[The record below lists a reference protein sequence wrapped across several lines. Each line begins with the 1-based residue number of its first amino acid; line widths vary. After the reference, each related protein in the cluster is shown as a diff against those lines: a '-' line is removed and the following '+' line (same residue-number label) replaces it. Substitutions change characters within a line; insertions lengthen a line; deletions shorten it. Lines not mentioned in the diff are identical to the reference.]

1 MNDDTKI
8 GIPSKQA
15 AMMLSQLADMDY
27 DQVGII
33 HDLGLGIASTM
44 ETIAATIENPPKKIK
59 KGCQVIYLGSQLFL
73 PIRDLKKSLED
84 GELDLESYL
93 HKLNAITD
101 DLCEITEKNHAVMV
115 NPNIRNHMKRL
126 ANTIVIG
133 VEAGSIL
140 NTMFG
145 IIDSEDLI
153 HSD

>member
-1 MNDDTKI
+1 MSDDTKI

-15 AMMLSQLADMDY
+15 AMMLSEIADMDY
-27 DQVGII
+27 DQVETI

-44 ETIAATIENPPKKIK
+44 ETVATIIENPPKKMK
-59 KGCQVIYLGSQLFL
+59 EGCQVIHLGSKLFL

-93 HKLNAITD
+93 RKLVVITD
-101 DLCEITEKNHAVMV
+101 DLCDITEKNHSVMADTHV
-115 NPNIRNHMKRL
+115 RNHMKRL
-126 ANTIVIG
+126 ANTVVIG

-145 IIDSEDLI
+145 IIDSEDLN
-153 HSD
+153 S

>member
-1 MNDDTKI
+1 MSDDTKI

-15 AMMLSQLADMDY
+15 AMMLSEIADMDY
-27 DQVGII
+27 DQVETI

-44 ETIAATIENPPKKIK
+44 ETVATIIENPPKKMK
-59 KGCQVIYLGSQLFL
+59 EGCQVIHLGSQLFL

-93 HKLNAITD
+93 RKLVVITD
-101 DLCEITEKNHAVMV
+101 DLCDITEKNHSVMADTHV
-115 NPNIRNHMKRL
+115 RNHMKRL
-126 ANTIVIG
+126 ANTVVIG

-145 IIDSEDLI
+145 IIDSEDLN
-153 HSD
+153 S

>member
-27 DQVGII
+27 DQIEMI
-33 HDLGLGIASTM
+33 NELGLGIASTM
-44 ETIAATIENPPKKIK
+44 ESVAANIENPPKKAK
-59 KGCQVIYLGSQLFL
+59 KGCQIIHLGSQLFL

-84 GELDLESYL
+84 GELDLETYL
-93 HKLNAITD
+93 RKLSLITD
-101 DLCEITEKNHAVMV
+101 DLCLITENNYSVMV
-115 NPNIRNHMKRL
+115 NPNVRNHMKRL

-145 IIDSEDLI
+145 IIESEDLI

>member
-1 MNDDTKI
+1 M
-8 GIPSKQA
+8 A
-15 AMMLSQLADMDY
+15 
-27 DQVGII
+27 
-33 HDLGLGIASTM
+33 
-44 ETIAATIENPPKKIK
+44 
-59 KGCQVIYLGSQLFL
+59 
-73 PIRDLKKSLED
+73 
-84 GELDLESYL
+84 
-93 HKLNAITD
+93 
-101 DLCEITEKNHAVMV
+101 